1 MDFWRIG
8 NFALFTLLLSLLS
21 VSATQYTLTDPKG
34 RSIDVVLLAK
44 TDRSVSVMRSDGQT
58 FEIGYDLLSSGD
70 REFISQ
76 WEPPELPLAES
87 AVDAVVIIQ
96 TEKSTGTGFFAHD
109 AGNTY
114 LYTNQHVI
122 ADIENVKA
130 IDSRGKHIELGVFQ
144 ISNSKDIAR
153 FEVSRRPALVIT
165 DRADPHAEVTVLGN
179 SEGAGVITSGLG
191 RIQGIGPSEIE
202 VDCDFVPGNSGGP
215 VIDSENSVI
224 GVATYISAGDDAPD
238 WVTKDT
244 RYAKARRFTIR
255 PSRIEDWREISR
267 EAYARQVHDLEY
279 AIDLF
284 NQVYWTY
291 LMLDEGAGYLSTI
304 PDHWHRD
311 ILQILRNHNSRQR
324 RPDATR
330 TYYYE
335 NGFLNTSTK
344 SHAGKKE
351 ASRRTNLRAL
361 MRVIED
367 EFGDLYNLKNRQLD
381 VGYLLQN
388 KYESAAVLEGWLKS
402 LRKQIQNE
410 IGMSQRSF

>member
-58 FEIGYDLLSSGD
+58 FEIDYDLLSSGD

-130 IDSRGKHIELGVFQ
+130 IDSRGKLIELGVFQ

-191 RIQGIGPSEIE
+191 RIQGIG
-202 VDCDFVPGNSGGP
+202 
-215 VIDSENSVI
+215 
-224 GVATYISAGDDAPD
+224 
-238 WVTKDT
+238 W
-244 RYAKARRFTIR
+244 
-255 PSRIEDWREISR
+255 
-267 EAYARQVHDLEY
+267 
-279 AIDLF
+279 
-284 NQVYWTY
+284 
-291 LMLDEGAGYLSTI
+291 
-304 PDHWHRD
+304 
-311 ILQILRNHNSRQR
+311 LQ
-324 RPDATR
+324 D
-330 TYYYE
+330 
-335 NGFLNTSTK
+335 
-344 SHAGKKE
+344 
-351 ASRRTNLRAL
+351 
-361 MRVIED
+361 
-367 EFGDLYNLKNRQLD
+367 
-381 VGYLLQN
+381 
-388 KYESAAVLEGWLKS
+388 
-402 LRKQIQNE
+402 
-410 IGMSQRSF
+410 